1 MVSTLA
7 SSRRA
12 MVSSRRCCCVLAM
25 SGKSF
30 RGLAGAGPKEATRL
44 QCRAVALTELAV
56 AVHDGPA
63 NARGNDRRVVAIDHP
78 RQPAVERDLFLVIA
92 VDRFVEAC
100 RVDHDEVRAFTFAQ
114 RARVEAEPLGGLG
127 GAAVRRPP

>member
-1 MVSTLA
+1 MVSILA

-30 RGLAGAGPKEATRL
+30 RGLAIGPNEAARL
-44 QCRAVALTELAV
+44 HCRAVTLTELAV

-63 NARGNDRRVVAIDHP
+63 NARGNDRGVVAIDHP

-92 VDRFVEAC
+92 VDRFIEAR
-100 RVDHDEVRAFTFAQ
+100 RVDRDEVRAFPLAQ
-114 RARVEAEPLGGLG
+114 RARVEA
-127 GAAVRRPP
+127 